1 MRPLET
7 LFEDPLAGGELPEP
21 LASAY
26 GGGLGLAEDV
36 VYANFVSS
44 LDGVV
49 SMERR
54 RGSGSAI
61 SGREPA
67 DRFLM
72 GLLRTLADAIL
83 VGAGTV
89 RSDGGQPWTAAWLSP
104 AHADAFA
111 ALERP
116 DPLLV
121 VATRSGELDPAEP
134 AFLAPTL
141 VLTTAAGEARLR
153 GRLPASARL
162 RTLAALDA
170 GAILEAIRAE
180 GCRRV
185 LTEGGPRMLTSLI
198 AAGLVDELFLTLAP
212 VLAGRNGGERL
223 GLLTGLELLPSTR
236 RPARL
241 LSVKSQGSLLFL
253 RYLLQRT

>member
-1 MRPLET
+1 P
-7 LFEDPLAGGELPEP
+7 
-21 LASAY
+21 
-26 GGGLGLAEDV
+26 
-36 VYANFVSS
+36 
-44 LDGVV
+44 
-49 SMERR
+49 
-54 RGSGSAI
+54 
-61 SGREPA
+61 
-67 DRFLM
+67 
-72 GLLRTLADAIL
+72 
-83 VGAGTV
+83 
-89 RSDGGQPWTAAWLSP
+89 
-104 AHADAFA
+104 
-111 ALERP
+111 
-116 DPLLV
+116 
-121 VATRSGELDPAEP
+121 
-134 AFLAPTL
+134 
-141 VLTTAAGEARLR
+141 AGEARLR

-236 RPARL
+236 RPGRL